1 MRKFLRMDSLKKKL
15 LTIFLV
21 LTIVPMWITITVIW
35 ITTNSGFNDLI
46 DDQQQTMEHI
56 IQSEFDNIAEELQ
69 KITEIYSQD
78 LEFVQAYHQRDRET
92 LVDLVNDI
100 YSRLFSEHGID
111 KIEYGDTDGIVF
123 LRGHEPTQ
131 YGDDK
136 SNLEAIQY
144 ALDGESI
151 SGFEFGT
158 SGLSV
163 RAFVPISYQQE
174 IIGTL
179 QMGVDDHF
187 LEALQ
192 EKLKGVTINLYNT
205 EGTIVESSEEENIER
220 TMSDASILAN
230 VMNGQKVSHHNEET
244 LESYLPMLSPTGNE
258 IIGVIGI
265 SQDISTIGATNSQ
278 LSWISVIMVV
288 GFIIIALFVSIR
300 FSKTIANPIRRISEL
315 MLELSKGN
323 LRIAIKDNQQE
334 DEVGQLTRAMQTM
347 RDNLHATLSKVAE
360 ASENV
365 SAKSEEMTQ
374 SSQEV
379 RTGSEQI
386 AITMQEIA
394 EGTEKQAN
402 SASELASAMGSFASS
417 VQETNQQGEQIRTVS
432 LDIIDMTEEGMQL
445 MASSDSQMVK
455 IDAIVQEE
463 VTKMDNGIDFHHLR
477 IDAIVQEAV
486 TKMETLDK
494 QSQEITK
501 LVEVIQDIAS
511 QTNLLA
517 LNAAIEAARAG
528 ESGKGFAV
536 VADEVRKL
544 AEQVSESVSD
554 ITGFATNI
562 QRESSD
568 VANALMTGYQEVEAG
583 TAQIKS
589 TGETFHKI
597 SASVT
602 DMAENIQATAEN
614 LSAVVASS
622 QEMNASIEEIASVS
636 EEAAAGVE
644 EAAATSE
651 QSSSSM
657 DEIAAGS
664 SQLANLAEE
673 LNGLVQKFKL

>member
-1 MRKFLRMDSLKKKL
+1 MRKLFRMDSLKKKL

-21 LTIVPMWITITVIW
+21 LTIVPMMITITVVW
-35 ITTNSGFNDLI
+35 MTTNSGFNNLI
-46 DDQQQTMEHI
+46 KDQQETMEHI
-56 IQSEFDNIAEELQ
+56 IQSEFDNVAEEL
-69 KITEIYSQD
+69 KMITEIYSQD
-78 LEFVQAYHQRDRET
+78 LEFVQAFNEQDREA
-92 LVDLVNDI
+92 LVDLVNGI

-111 KIEYGDTDGIVF
+111 VIEYGDTDGIVF
-123 LRGHEPTQ
+123 LRGHDPTQ

-136 SNLEAIQY
+136 GDMEAIQY
-144 ALDGESI
+144 ALDGQSI

-163 RAFVPISYQQE
+163 RSFVPIYFQQE
-174 IIGTL
+174 IIGTM

-187 LEALQ
+187 LEALH
-192 EKLKGVTINLYNT
+192 EKLKGVTIDLYN
-205 EGTIVESSEEENIER
+205 EDGMIVESSDTENIGK
-220 TMSDASILAN
+220 TMNDATVLSAVI
-230 VMNGQKVSHHNEET
+230 NGQKVSHHDDLT
-244 LESYLPMLSPTGNE
+244 LDSYLPMLSPTGNE

-265 SQDISTIGATNSQ
+265 TQDIATIGATNDQ
-278 LSWISVIMVV
+278 VSWISLIMVTA
-288 GFIIIALFVSIR
+288 FIIIALFVSIR
-300 FSKTIANPIRRISEL
+300 FSRTIANPIRRISEL

-323 LRIAIKDNQQE
+323 LRIAIKDSKQK
-334 DEVGQLTRAMQTM
+334 DEIGQLTRAMQIM
-347 RDNLHATLSKVAE
+347 RDNLHDTLSKVAE

-374 SSQEV
+374 SSLEV

-386 AITMQEIA
+386 AITIQEIA

-417 VQETNQQGEQIRTVS
+417 IQETNQQGEQIRVVS
-432 LDIIDMTEEGMQL
+432 LGILDMTEEGKQL

-455 IDAIVQEE
+455 IDAIVQEAA
-463 VTKMDNGIDFHHLR
+463 TKM
-477 IDAIVQEAV
+477 AI
-486 TKMETLDK
+486 LDK
-494 QSQEITK
+494 ESQEITK
-501 LVEVIQDIAS
+501 LVEVIQDIAN

-562 QRESSD
+562 QHESSN
-568 VANALMTGYQEVEAG
+568 VAKALTTGYAEVEAG

-602 DMAENIQATAEN
+602 EMAGSIQATAEN

-622 QEMNASIEEIASVS
+622 QEMNISIEEIASVS

-664 SQLANLAEE
+664 SQLAKLAEE
-673 LNGLVQKFKL
+673 LNELVQKFRL

>member
-1 MRKFLRMDSLKKKL
+1 
-15 LTIFLV
+15 
-21 LTIVPMWITITVIW
+21 MWITITVIW

-230 VMNGQKVSHHNEET
+230 VMNGQKISHHNEET

-300 FSKTIANPIRRISEL
+300 FSRTIANPIRRISEL

-360 ASENV
+360 ASKNV

-455 IDAIVQEE
+455 
-463 VTKMDNGIDFHHLR
+463 

>member
-1 MRKFLRMDSLKKKL
+1 MM
-15 LTIFLV
+15 
-21 LTIVPMWITITVIW
+21 ITITVVW
-35 ITTNSGFNDLI
+35 MTTNSGFNNLI
-46 DDQQQTMEHI
+46 KDQQETMEHI
-56 IQSEFDNIAEELQ
+56 IQSEFDNVAEEL
-69 KITEIYSQD
+69 KMITEIYSQD
-78 LEFVQAYHQRDRET
+78 LEFVQAFNEQDREA
-92 LVDLVNDI
+92 LVDLVNGI

-111 KIEYGDTDGIVF
+111 VIEYGDTDGIVF
-123 LRGHEPTQ
+123 LRGHDPTQ

-136 SNLEAIQY
+136 GDMEAIQY
-144 ALDGESI
+144 ALDGQSI

-163 RAFVPISYQQE
+163 RSFVPIYLQQE
-174 IIGTL
+174 IIGTM

-187 LEALQ
+187 LEALH
-192 EKLKGVTINLYNT
+192 EKLKGVTIDLYN
-205 EGTIVESSEEENIER
+205 EDGMIVESSDTENIGK
-220 TMSDASILAN
+220 TMNDATVLSAVI
-230 VMNGQKVSHHNEET
+230 NGQKVSHHDDLT
-244 LESYLPMLSPTGNE
+244 LDSYLPMLSPTGNE

-265 SQDISTIGATNSQ
+265 TQDIATIGATNDQ
-278 LSWISVIMVV
+278 VSWISLIMVTA
-288 GFIIIALFVSIR
+288 FIIIALFVSIR
-300 FSKTIANPIRRISEL
+300 FSRTIANPIRRFSEL

-323 LRIAIKDNQQE
+323 LRIAIKDSKQK
-334 DEVGQLTRAMQTM
+334 DEIGQLTRAMQIM
-347 RDNLHATLSKVAE
+347 RDNLHDTLSKVAE

-374 SSQEV
+374 SSLEV

-417 VQETNQQGEQIRTVS
+417 IQETNQQGEQIRVVS
-432 LDIIDMTEEGMQL
+432 LGILDMTEEGKQL

-455 IDAIVQEE
+455 IDAIVQEAA
-463 VTKMDNGIDFHHLR
+463 TKM
-477 IDAIVQEAV
+477 AI
-486 TKMETLDK
+486 LDK
-494 QSQEITK
+494 ESQEITK
-501 LVEVIQDIAS
+501 LVEVIQDIAN

-562 QRESSD
+562 QHESSN
-568 VANALMTGYQEVEAG
+568 VAKALTTGYAEVEAG

-602 DMAENIQATAEN
+602 DMAGSIQATAEN

-622 QEMNASIEEIASVS
+622 QEMNISIEEIASVS

-664 SQLANLAEE
+664 SQLAKLAEE
-673 LNGLVQKFKL
+673 LNELVQKFRL

>member
-1 MRKFLRMDSLKKKL
+1 
-15 LTIFLV
+15 
-21 LTIVPMWITITVIW
+21 MWITITVIW

-244 LESYLPMLSPTGNE
+244 LDSYLPMLSPTGNE

-300 FSKTIANPIRRISEL
+300 FSRTIANPIRRISEL

-360 ASENV
+360 ASKNV

-455 IDAIVQEE
+455 
-463 VTKMDNGIDFHHLR
+463 

>member
-1 MRKFLRMDSLKKKL
+1 MRKILRMDSLKKKL
-15 LTIFLV
+15 LTIFLL
-21 LTIVPMWITITVIW
+21 LTIVPVWITITAIW
-35 ITTNSGFNDLI
+35 ITTNSGFNNLI
-46 DDQQQTMEHI
+46 EDQQQTMEHI
-56 IQSEFDNIAEELQ
+56 IQSEFDNVAEELQ
-69 KITEIYSQD
+69 NITEIYSQD
-78 LEFVQAYHQRDRET
+78 LAFVQAYNQRDRET
-92 LVDLVNDI
+92 LLNLVNGI

-123 LRGHEPTQ
+123 LRGHDTTQ

-136 SNLEAIQY
+136 SNMEAIQY
-144 ALDGESI
+144 ALDGQSI
-151 SGFEFGT
+151 SGFEFGR

-163 RAFVPISYQQE
+163 RAFAPIYYEQE
-174 IIGTL
+174 VIGTL

-205 EGTIVESSEEENIER
+205 EGTIVVSSEEENIEK
-220 TMSDASILAN
+220 TMNDASILAN
-230 VMNGQKVSHHNEET
+230 VMNGEKVSHHDEET
-244 LESYLPMLSPTGNE
+244 LDTYLPMLSPIGNE

-265 SQDISTIGATNSQ
+265 GQDISAIGATNSQ
-278 LSWISVIMVV
+278 LFWISVIMVI

-300 FSKTIANPIRRISEL
+300 FSKTIANPIRTISEL

-323 LRIAIKDNQQE
+323 LRIAIKDNQQK
-334 DEVGQLTRAMQTM
+334 DEVGQLTRAMQIM
-347 RDNLHATLSKVAE
+347 RNNLHDTLSKVAE
-360 ASENV
+360 ASESV

-374 SSQEV
+374 SSIEV

-386 AITMQEIA
+386 AMTMQEMA
-394 EGTEKQAN
+394 GGTEKQAN
-402 SASELASAMGSFASS
+402 SASEIAGAMASFASS
-417 VQETNQQGEQIRTVS
+417 IQETNQQGEQIRAVS
-432 LDIIDMTEEGMQL
+432 LDIINMTEEGKQL
-445 MASSDSQMVK
+445 MASSDSQMMK
-455 IDAIVQEE
+455 IDAIVQEAT
-463 VTKMDNGIDFHHLR
+463 TKM
-477 IDAIVQEAV
+477 AI
-486 TKMETLDK
+486 LDK
-494 QSQEITK
+494 ASQEITK
-501 LVEVIQDIAS
+501 LVEVVQDIAN

-544 AEQVSESVSD
+544 AVQVSESVSD
-554 ITGFATNI
+554 ITGFAANI
-562 QRESSD
+562 QSESSN
-568 VANALMTGYQEVEAG
+568 VAKALTMGYKEVEAG

-597 SASVT
+597 SAFVT
-602 DMAENIQATAEN
+602 DMAGNIQATAES
-614 LSAVVASS
+614 LSLIVASS

-664 SQLANLAEE
+664 SQLAKLAEE
-673 LNGLVQKFKL
+673 LNELVQKFKL

>member
-244 LESYLPMLSPTGNE
+244 LDSYLPMLSPTGNE

-300 FSKTIANPIRRISEL
+300 FSRTIANPIRRISEL

-386 AITMQEIA
+386 AISMQEIA

-455 IDAIVQEE
+455 
-463 VTKMDNGIDFHHLR
+463 

>member
-244 LESYLPMLSPTGNE
+244 LDSYLPMLSPTGNE

-300 FSKTIANPIRRISEL
+300 FSRTIANPIRRISEL

-360 ASENV
+360 ASKNV

-455 IDAIVQEE
+455 
-463 VTKMDNGIDFHHLR
+463 

>member
-244 LESYLPMLSPTGNE
+244 LDSYLPMLSPTGNE

-300 FSKTIANPIRRISEL
+300 FSRTIANPIRRISEL

-455 IDAIVQEE
+455 
-463 VTKMDNGIDFHHLR
+463 

>member
-1 MRKFLRMDSLKKKL
+1 
-15 LTIFLV
+15 
-21 LTIVPMWITITVIW
+21 MWITITVIW

-230 VMNGQKVSHHNEET
+230 VMNGQKISHHNEET

-300 FSKTIANPIRRISEL
+300 FSRTIANPIRRISEL

-455 IDAIVQEE
+455 ID
-463 VTKMDNGIDFHHLR
+463 T
-477 IDAIVQEAV
+477 IVQEAV

>member
-1 MRKFLRMDSLKKKL
+1 MDSLKKKL

-244 LESYLPMLSPTGNE
+244 LDSYLPMLSPTGNE

-300 FSKTIANPIRRISEL
+300 FSRTIANPIRRISEL

-360 ASENV
+360 ASKNV

-455 IDAIVQEE
+455 
-463 VTKMDNGIDFHHLR
+463 

>member
-192 EKLKGVTINLYNT
+192 EKLKGVNINLYNT

-244 LESYLPMLSPTGNE
+244 LDSYLPMLSPTGNE

-300 FSKTIANPIRRISEL
+300 FSRTIANPIRRISEL

-455 IDAIVQEE
+455 ID
-463 VTKMDNGIDFHHLR
+463 T
-477 IDAIVQEAV
+477 IVQEAV

>member
-1 MRKFLRMDSLKKKL
+1 M
-15 LTIFLV
+15 
-21 LTIVPMWITITVIW
+21 
-35 ITTNSGFNDLI
+35 
-46 DDQQQTMEHI
+46 
-56 IQSEFDNIAEELQ
+56 
-69 KITEIYSQD
+69 
-78 LEFVQAYHQRDRET
+78 
-92 LVDLVNDI
+92 
-100 YSRLFSEHGID
+100 
-111 KIEYGDTDGIVF
+111 
-123 LRGHEPTQ
+123 RGHDPTQ

-136 SNLEAIQY
+136 GDMEAIQY
-144 ALDGESI
+144 ALDGQSI

-163 RAFVPISYQQE
+163 RSFVPIYFQQE
-174 IIGTL
+174 IIGTM

-187 LEALQ
+187 LEALH
-192 EKLKGVTINLYNT
+192 EKLKGVTIDLYN
-205 EGTIVESSEEENIER
+205 EDGMIVESSDTENIGK
-220 TMSDASILAN
+220 TMNDATVLSAVI
-230 VMNGQKVSHHNEET
+230 NGQKVSHHDDLT
-244 LESYLPMLSPTGNE
+244 LDSYLPMLSPTGNE

-265 SQDISTIGATNSQ
+265 TQDIATIGATNNQ
-278 LSWISVIMVV
+278 ISWISLFMVTA
-288 GFIIIALFVSIR
+288 FIIIALFVSIR
-300 FSKTIANPIRRISEL
+300 FSKSIANPIRRISEL

-323 LRIAIKDNQQE
+323 LRIAIKDSKQK
-334 DEVGQLTRAMQTM
+334 DEVGQLTRAMQIM
-347 RDNLHATLSKVAE
+347 RDNLHNTLSKVAE

-365 SAKSEEMTQ
+365 SAKSEEMAQ
-374 SSQEV
+374 SSLEV

-417 VQETNQQGEQIRTVS
+417 IQETNQQGEQIRVVS
-432 LDIIDMTEEGMQL
+432 LGILDMTEEGKQL

-455 IDAIVQEE
+455 IDAIVQEAA
-463 VTKMDNGIDFHHLR
+463 TKM
-477 IDAIVQEAV
+477 AI
-486 TKMETLDK
+486 LDK
-494 QSQEITK
+494 ESQEITK
-501 LVEVIQDIAS
+501 LVEVIQDIAN

-562 QRESSD
+562 QHESSN
-568 VANALMTGYQEVEAG
+568 VAKALTTGYAEVEAG

-602 DMAENIQATAEN
+602 EMAGSIQATAEN

-622 QEMNASIEEIASVS
+622 QEMNISIEEIASVS

-664 SQLANLAEE
+664 SQLAKLAEE
-673 LNGLVQKFKL
+673 LNELVQKFRL